1 MVDEFMV
8 CVDRLIASA
17 NFESSN
23 GAVLS
28 STSAFPNRNGSCLFD
43 GFSTQEGTVG
53 SEGEV
58 CVKKKKKVKVRVECR
73 ICQEDE
79 EETDM
84 EAPCACNGTLKFA
97 HRKCIQKWCNKKGDI
112 TCEICNQVY
121 APDYSVPP
129 AIRSSSDNYAVDISQ
144 TWANQV
150 DLNGPRFLAFTSA
163 EHEFIT
169 SEFEDYSTAHNNG
182 IALCRSVALIL
193 MMLLLIRHA
202 FSVTR
207 HSTIG
212 ENATA
217 FFNVSLFQFAGIL
230 LSCYVIV
237 RTCYLF
243 QNRRQRHQNYLRQ
256 IWG

>member
-84 EAPCACNGTLKFA
+84 EAPCACNGTLKV
-97 HRKCIQKWCNKKGDI
+97 C
-112 TCEICNQVY
+112 
-121 APDYSVPP
+121 
-129 AIRSSSDNYAVDISQ
+129 
-144 TWANQV
+144 
-150 DLNGPRFLAFTSA
+150 
-163 EHEFIT
+163 
-169 SEFEDYSTAHNNG
+169 
-182 IALCRSVALIL
+182 
-193 MMLLLIRHA
+193 
-202 FSVTR
+202 
-207 HSTIG
+207 
-212 ENATA
+212 
-217 FFNVSLFQFAGIL
+217 FFYI
-230 LSCYVIV
+230 I
-237 RTCYLF
+237 
-243 QNRRQRHQNYLRQ
+243 
-256 IWG
+256 